1 MSCIQSRW
9 TPTLVENVG
18 IEPLLLL
25 PRQACN
31 RYTALSIFRADGL
44 NFTHRHFSSLR
55 AVKRKEDFCQKHG
68 MVLRHG
74 IEPWSRA
81 YKARA
86 LTIVLTE
93 HGRGWQD
100 RTAVY
105 KGQSLVRC
113 HFAKP
118 LLILYHIFSILSTMQ
133 FSSAF
138 HSPRVIKHALG
149 FVYYA
154 FLVNKKIVVFS
165 LFLIHISNFA
175 LVLSVFFARIMTSS
189 ISFITIVTR
198 RIHIFPFSSFIAT
211 PCISNFE
218 FIPSIISM
226 TNGCSYTFL
235 YFQKM

>member
-1 MSCIQSRW
+1 
-9 TPTLVENVG
+9 
-18 IEPLLLL
+18 
-25 PRQACN
+25 
-31 RYTALSIFRADGL
+31 
-44 NFTHRHFSSLR
+44 
-55 AVKRKEDFCQKHG
+55 

-86 LTIVLTE
+86 LTTVLTE

-105 KGQSLVRC
+105 TGQSRVRF

-133 FSSAF
+133 CSSAF
-138 HSPRVIKHALG
+138 HSPRVFKHALG
-149 FVYYA
+149 FAYYA
-154 FLVNKKIVVFS
+154 FLVNKKIIAFS
-165 LFLIHISNFA
+165 LFLIYISNFA
-175 LVLSVFFARIMTSS
+175 LVLSVFFAWIMTSN

-211 PCISNFE
+211 PCISNFA
-218 FIPSIISM
+218 FIPPSISM
-226 TNGCSYTFL
+226 QWNISICIQTWFSPAFYMIRFL
-235 YFQKM
+235 KYF